1 MRSPD
6 EIVEKVRSRYR
17 LRWREWLEEPST
29 GPFSFPLDVPKAD
42 EVVRDEVRV
51 RSWLL
56 RWRAWESAHPK
67 VSLRKASIRVPFG
80 TQEVYTHLDIPDAD
94 ALASLHEDDAEHWR
108 RARRRYSLLG
118 ATGATGARARREFR
132 KIVELDDYD
141 FSLLLQ
147 VRAWFAANPRSG
159 LTIRQVPVEGLHTK
173 WLARHRALVTAT
185 LDLAAADGAETG
197 DEEVAPEMLDAL
209 GLKPLPSHVDVILA
223 DPEDRRHVAGLR
235 HLRAP
240 IEEIAALPLKPA
252 TVLVVENKESALPIP
267 DRSGLLVI
275 HSLGN
280 FLDSL
285 LALPWIPAD
294 VLYWGDLDRAGFTLL
309 SRARTRLPTLRSVMM
324 DCATLQQ
331 FRNLANRDNTERVD
345 PPGPTLTLEEQ
356 GTLEALVSGGKSIR
370 LEQERIPWAAAW
382 VALERALNE
391 TVA

>member
-17 LRWREWLEEPST
+17 LRWREWLEESST

-80 TQEVYTHLDIPDAD
+80 IQEVYTHLDIPDAD

-108 RARRRYSLLG
+108 RARRRYSLLA

-173 WLARHRALVTAT
+173 WLAKHRALVTAT
-185 LDLAAADGAETG
+185 LDLAAADDAETG
-197 DEEVAPEMLDAL
+197 DEEIAPEMLDAL

-267 DRSGLLVI
+267 DRSGLVVI

-285 LALPWIPAD
+285 LALPWVPAD

-324 DCATLQQ
+324 DRATLQKHGH
-331 FRNLANRDNTERVD
+331 LANNDPTERVEASD
-345 PPGPTLTLEEQ
+345 PTLTPEELR
-356 GTLEALVSGGKSIR
+356 TLRGLVSDGGPLR
-370 LEQERIPWAAAW
+370 LEQERIPWVAAEA
-382 VALERALNE
+382 ALDQNWGQRS
-391 TVA
+391 

>member
-67 VSLRKASIRVPFG
+67 VSLRKVSIRVPFG

-108 RARRRYSLLG
+108 RARRRYSLL
-118 ATGATGARARREFR
+118 AAAGATGARARREFR

-147 VRAWFAANPRSG
+147 VRAWFAVNPRSG

-173 WLARHRALVTAT
+173 WLAKHRALVTAT
-185 LDLAAADGAETG
+185 LDLAAADDAETG
-197 DEEVAPEMLDAL
+197 DEEVAPELLDAL

-223 DPEDRRHVAGLR
+223 DPEDRGHVAGLR

-240 IEEIAALPLKPA
+240 IEEIAALPLTPA

-267 DRSGLLVI
+267 DRSGLVVI

-324 DCATLQQ
+324 DRATLQEHGH
-331 FRNLANRDNTERVD
+331 LANNDPTERVEASD
-345 PPGPTLTLEEQ
+345 PTLTPEELR
-356 GTLEALVSGGKSIR
+356 TLEALVSDGGPLR
-370 LEQERIPWAAAW
+370 LEQERIPWVAAEA
-382 VALERALNE
+382 ALDQNWGNA
-391 TVA
+391 VS